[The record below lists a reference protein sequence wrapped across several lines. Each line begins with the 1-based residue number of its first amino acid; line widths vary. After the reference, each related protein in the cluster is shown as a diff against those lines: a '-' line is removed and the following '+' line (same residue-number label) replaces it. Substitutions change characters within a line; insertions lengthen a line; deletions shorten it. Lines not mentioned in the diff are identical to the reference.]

1 MGGVIN
7 IITTTPKKREA
18 SAWIGYGGDDSK
30 RYGAAMGDRFA
41 DRLSVSW
48 GVEGEETGGYPTSLV
63 TRPISKGNGDI
74 YGGYPT
80 QSTSGAPMW
89 VVGDTGDN
97 TARRL
102 NLNLKAVY
110 DYSRTGSLGV
120 ELQSGR
126 HEYGYDPPH
135 TYLSDRNGRG
145 PVFSGKTDAWGS
157 GYAGVSPSNY
167 IAYTG
172 NSEKTFNLYAVTYKE
187 DSGLFNFTG
196 RLGYEHKNF
205 CYTSSSGA
213 RDQDYWNAP
222 GTKSDADYD
231 SWFSDLQANAPI
243 GEKHLVTLGFYSRGD
258 EYDGGG
264 YDLAFYRDED
274 SRVRKTD
281 ITRGKARSYALYVQ
295 EEWRPIESVTLYGG
309 VRADFWNAYDG
320 MSGPVSELERFNESS
335 DSSVSPKASAVWNP
349 LKDTYLRTSIGEAFR
364 PPTLYELYRTWSWS
378 AGTYHSNPDLGPET
392 LWNYEAGLDQYLLD
406 RRLRL
411 SVTAYHTDAY
421 DLISTYWVGRDNYK
435 DNLSRARINGIELEA
450 DVTPVKWLRF
460 WGNYAYNQT
469 EAIKNRRN
477 PAADGKRLAGYPVMV
492 MNLGAEVTYRW
503 VKANIAGQYLGRT
516 YASELN
522 DDVQDVY
529 GGNSRCWLWDTKLT
543 MTPVK
548 HIEFSFSVENMFNQG
563 YFEYYKGPGR
573 IYWTQLKYVW

>member
-1 MGGVIN
+1 
-7 IITTTPKKREA
+7 
-18 SAWIGYGGDDSK
+18 
-30 RYGAAMGDRFA
+30 
-41 DRLSVSW
+41 
-48 GVEGEETGGYPTSLV
+48 
-63 TRPISKGNGDI
+63 
-74 YGGYPT
+74 
-80 QSTSGAPMW
+80 
-89 VVGDTGDN
+89 
-97 TARRL
+97 
-102 NLNLKAVY
+102 
-110 DYSRTGSLGV
+110 
-120 ELQSGR
+120 
-126 HEYGYDPPH
+126 
-135 TYLSDRNGRG
+135 
-145 PVFSGKTDAWGS
+145 
-157 GYAGVSPSNY
+157 
-167 IAYTG
+167 
-172 NSEKTFNLYAVTYKE
+172 
-187 DSGLFNFTG
+187 
-196 RLGYEHKNF
+196 
-205 CYTSSSGA
+205 
-213 RDQDYWNAP
+213 
-222 GTKSDADYD
+222 
-231 SWFSDLQANAPI
+231 
-243 GEKHLVTLGFYSRGD
+243 
-258 EYDGGG
+258 
-264 YDLAFYRDED
+264 
-274 SRVRKTD
+274 
-281 ITRGKARSYALYVQ
+281 
-295 EEWRPIESVTLYGG
+295 
-309 VRADFWNAYDG
+309 